1 MLNKLQNRILNYYK
15 NNSEISGY
23 EGLIKKLISLINS
36 NKFDE
41 KNILIIC
48 QEYKINDLCSLD
60 KLCLNRLTTDL
71 LISNKFN

>member
-48 QEYKINDLCSLD
+48 KEYKINDLCSLD

-71 LISNKFN
+71 LINSF

>member
-48 QEYKINDLCSLD
+48 QEYKINNLCSLD

-71 LISNKFN
+71 LINSF

>member
-1 MLNKLQNRILNYYK
+1 MLIKLQNRILNYYK

>member
-71 LISNKFN
+71 LINSF

>member
-1 MLNKLQNRILNYYK
+1 MLIKLQNRILNYYK

-36 NKFDE
+36 NKFNE
-41 KNILIIC
+41 ENILIIC
-48 QEYKINDLCSLD
+48 QEYKINDLCTLD

-71 LISNKFN
+71 LINSF

>member
-23 EGLIKKLISLINS
+23 EGLIKKLISLIDS

-71 LISNKFN
+71 LISNKFI